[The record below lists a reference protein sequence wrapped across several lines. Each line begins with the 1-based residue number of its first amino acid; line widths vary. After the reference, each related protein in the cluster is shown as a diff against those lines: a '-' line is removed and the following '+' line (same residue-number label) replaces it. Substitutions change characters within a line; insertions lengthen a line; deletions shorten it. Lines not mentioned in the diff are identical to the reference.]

1 MAKFRLLNSAE
12 LQPVEGGENE
22 LQATCTKSGDT
33 LLKGFR
39 WKIVYCLTVEM
50 KCESGFSFDCS
61 SLTEHSVSCG
71 SGYASKTV

>member
-12 LQPVEGGENE
+12 LQPVEGGVLPEHC
-22 LQATCTKSGDT
+22 QKSGNT
-33 LLKGFR
+33 LLKGFMWEVR
-39 WKIVYCLTVEM
+39 YCLTVEM

-71 SGYASKTV
+71 SGYTSKTV

>member
-12 LQPVEGGENE
+12 LQPVEGGV
-22 LQATCTKSGDT
+22 LPKHCQKSGNT
-33 LLKGFR
+33 LMRGIWGEIR
-39 WKIVYCLTVEM
+39 YCTTVEM

-71 SGYASKTV
+71 SGYSSKTV